1 MQTKSVTIEAMDE
14 AGKGLVRIATLSAVD
29 HDGDTYLPGAF
40 NWKDGGAQWCSIL
53 PAHNRSKVPL
63 GKARVYEDGDSAL
76 AETHFNLA
84 IPEAKSWH
92 SAIMFD
98 LAQGKSVQEYSYGFD
113 LLDYEYQQRDGERVR
128 LFKRVD
134 VHEISPVLQGAGVGT
149 GTLAMKGAKLKE
161 QHFAPLIS
169 SLGELAAALPAD
181 AGTLS
186 ATGLKQLE
194 AIEAAIGAVL
204 QPLRDRSQKERVAAD
219 TALAGYL
226 QHQARRH
233 LQPS

>member
-40 NWKDGGAQWCSIL
+40 SWKDGGGQWCSIL
-53 PAHNRSKVPL
+53 PAHNRSKAPL
-63 GKARVYEDGDSAL
+63 GKARVYEEGDSAL

-113 LLDYEYQQRDGERVR
+113 LLDFEYQQRDGERVR

-149 GTLAMKGAKLKE
+149 GTLTMKSAKLKGE
-161 QHFAPLIS
+161 HFSQLIAG
-169 SLGELAAALPAD
+169 LGELASALPEEPS
-181 AGTLS
+181 GLS
-186 ATGLKQLE
+186 ATGIKQLE
-194 AIEAAIGAVL
+194 AIEAAIGGVL
-204 QPLRDRSQKERVAAD
+204 RPLRERGEKDRRTID
-219 TALAGYL
+219 TAIAGYL
-226 QHQARRH
+226 QLQARRH
-233 LQPS
+233 LQR